1 MAALSAACLRDE
13 ARGILLGCGLRGFV
27 RIAAPGEALLVT
39 DALRRA
45 GEGNRV
51 SALCALQKAGFEG
64 RNEWGLLWL
73 SPDAARLREIAR
85 RAEEP
90 ARALRM
96 PGGDG
101 ALAEA
106 VSFALR
112 LMRSAASEGEWSRRG
127 SSLLLEA
134 LRLPDPGR
142 TGWPEAERLRAPAAV
157 MLREQDRSCLHEAG
171 CVLAARLTMTA
182 AS

>member
-45 GEGNRV
+45 GEGDRV
-51 SALCALQKAGFEG
+51 SARCALQKAGFEG

-96 PGGDG
+96 PGGDD

-112 LMRSAASEGEWSRRG
+112 LMRSAASDGEWSRRG

-142 TGWPEAERLRAPAAV
+142 TGWPEAERLRAPFGGARRAG
-157 MLREQDRSCLHEAG
+157 RKDDRQG
-171 CVLAARLTMTA
+171 
-182 AS
+182 